1 MRRLCLESDT
11 RVCCSGL
18 KVSEQD
24 AAAPGVNFG
33 DSDQVVKMS
42 PDDRVNVFVRIM

>member
-1 MRRLCLESDT
+1 MKHLCLESDT
-11 RVCCSGL
+11 RLCCSGL
-18 KVSEQD
+18 KVFEQV
-24 AAAPGVNFG
+24 AAAPAVNFG